1 MAKQLDQDLNC
12 RVSAPKAL
20 ASLSSLNVKQALHHL
35 SGNYTQEA
43 GCLEPVSGVFPKC
56 KIPSSWVHQEVL
68 CKY

>member
-43 GCLEPVSGVFPKC
+43 GCLKPVSGVSKM
-56 KIPSSWVHQEVL
+56 
-68 CKY
+68 